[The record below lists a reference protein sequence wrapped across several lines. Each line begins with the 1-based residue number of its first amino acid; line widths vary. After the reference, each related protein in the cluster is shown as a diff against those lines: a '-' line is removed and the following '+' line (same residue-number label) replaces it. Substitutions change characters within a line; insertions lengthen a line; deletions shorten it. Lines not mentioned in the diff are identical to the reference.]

1 MSDPVLY
8 GLSRSVYTRIARLAL
23 EEKGVRYTLEEVEI
37 FGPAGVPAEHL
48 ARQPFGRIPAFA
60 HDGFVLYETGA
71 ITRYVDEAFAGARLQ
86 PQEPRA
92 RARMNQVIG
101 IVDSYAY
108 RPMIWGVFAARIVA
122 PEEGIAARTRRIVA
136 ESLAKSRTCCR
147 ALEEILGS
155 DALLRRRRAH
165 ARRSARA
172 ADPAVFLDDARR
184 APTTLSAHPRLRA
197 WLDHVAARPSVQR
210 TKGKF
215 ELARSDSACARRPE

>member
-1 MSDPVLY
+1 MIDPLLY

-23 EEKGVRYTLEEVEI
+23 EEKGVRYTFEEVEI
-37 FGPAGVPAEHL
+37 FGPTGVPAEHL

-60 HDGFVLYETGA
+60 HDGFMLYETGA
-71 ITRYVDEAFAGARLQ
+71 ITRYVDEAFAGTRLQ

-108 RPMIWGVFAARIVA
+108 RPMIWGVFVARIAA
-122 PEEGIAARTRRIVA
+122 PEEGIAPDEQLVA

-147 ALEEILGS
+147 ALDEILGS
-155 DALLRRRRAH
+155 NRCFAGDDITLADIHALPIMLYFAMTQEGRDTV
-165 ARRSARA
+165 S
-172 ADPAVFLDDARR
+172 
-184 APTTLSAHPRLRA
+184 THPRLLA
-197 WLDHVAARPSVQR
+197 WLDAMAARPSVQR

-215 ELARSDSACARRPE
+215 ELER